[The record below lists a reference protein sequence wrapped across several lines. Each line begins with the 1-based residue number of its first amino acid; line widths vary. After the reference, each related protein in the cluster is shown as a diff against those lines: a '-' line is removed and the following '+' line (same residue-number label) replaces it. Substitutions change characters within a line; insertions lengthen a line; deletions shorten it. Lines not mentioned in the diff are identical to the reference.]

1 MEICLNIFFKPK
13 TSKVLSAASPKL
25 RHVWALSFTKRVH
38 PSLQASM
45 GCSVSRAVDDNSP
58 SSRIFRLLSS
68 SRWLRNFRGCGCRRC
83 GRRCLFRRCGRSG
96 RGLRRR
102 LGCRYMCRR
111 DRCGSRRSAIL
122 GIIQLLIFGHLSREA
137 EAKLSHQ
144 IPAPRLLHRH
154 RKQAQCFHNLGDFV
168 IIARCLRS

>member
-1 MEICLNIFFKPK
+1 MEICFNIFFKPK

-68 SRWLRNFRGCGCRRC
+68 SRWLRNFRDVAAGGVAE
-83 GRRCLFRRCGRSG
+83 GVSSG
-96 RGLRRR
+96 GVGGVGVALGAGLGAGTCAGETGVDPEG
-102 LGCRYMCRR
+102 LDPEGLP
-111 DRCGSRRSAIL
+111 SLAS
-122 GIIQLLIFGHLSREA
+122 FNS
-137 EAKLSHQ
+137 
-144 IPAPRLLHRH
+144 
-154 RKQAQCFHNLGDFV
+154 
-168 IIARCLRS
+168 